1 MFGLSL
7 EEENMHIPSNLLCWN
22 KDQAARNS
30 CPSVLYMF
38 LQRSRTPASA
48 FLFWPLLLWNITLR
62 VGGLHGLTNPEV
74 DSLTEVFQQSEYTD
88 VERGVKIKSSFGRL
102 INSLLGAV
110 KFVYHIQPQIVLQCF
125 SWTCSK
131 QQPHTIQNTGVLNLW
146 SDISYI
152 CIRN

>member
-1 MFGLSL
+1 
-7 EEENMHIPSNLLCWN
+7 
-22 KDQAARNS
+22 
-30 CPSVLYMF
+30 MF

-125 SWTCSK
+125 S
-131 QQPHTIQNTGVLNLW
+131 
-146 SDISYI
+146 
-152 CIRN
+152 

>member
-1 MFGLSL
+1 
-7 EEENMHIPSNLLCWN
+7 
-22 KDQAARNS
+22 
-30 CPSVLYMF
+30 MF

-102 INSLLGAV
+102 INSLLGNTSFKKECFLSGIAQIPSPPPPLFRATCTSFSAV
-110 KFVYHIQPQIVLQCF
+110 KA
-125 SWTCSK
+125 K
-131 QQPHTIQNTGVLNLW
+131 
-146 SDISYI
+146 YI
-152 CIRN
+152 YCIF